1 MMAPPPATVHLMH
14 WNTALFQ
21 HMHATAD
28 SPHWAI
34 AAAIV
39 IAQWALWVILA
50 LVVWHLARQ
59 RNGTAALRIVGAWF
73 VSNRIEALVRAFA
86 FHPRPFAVG
95 YGPAWIEHA
104 ANNSMPSSHV
114 VLALILLF
122 ALARQQHFRSAAL
135 AAVLTAALAWARIYI
150 GIHWPVDML
159 GAVASAAV
167 SVGLVAAVERTVG
180 LLRKTIHKRLHPV
193 HAT

>member
-1 MMAPPPATVHLMH
+1 MTAPPPATVHLMH

-21 HMHATAD
+21 SMHATAN
-28 SPHWAI
+28 SPHWMI

-39 IAQWALWVILA
+39 IAQWTLWIILA
-50 LVVWHLARQ
+50 IVIWHLARQ
-59 RNGTAALRIVGAWF
+59 RNGGATLRIVGAWF
-73 VSNRIEALVRAFA
+73 VSNRIEALVSAVA
-86 FHPRPFAVG
+86 FHPRPFAAG

-122 ALARQQHFRSAAL
+122 ALARQKHYRSAAL
-135 AAVLTAALAWARIYI
+135 ATVLTAALAWARIYI

-159 GAVASAAV
+159 GALASAAV
-167 SVGLVAAVERTVG
+167 SIGLVLAVERLAS
-180 LLRKTIHKRLHPV
+180 LLRKTIHRRLHPA

>member
-1 MMAPPPATVHLMH
+1 MH

-21 HMHATAD
+21 HMHATAA

-39 IAQWALWVILA
+39 IAQWALWAILA

-59 RNGTAALRIVGAWF
+59 RSGVAALRIVGAWF
-73 VSNRIEALVRAFA
+73 VSNRIEALVSAFA

-95 YGPAWIEHA
+95 YGHAWVAHA
-104 ANNSMPSSHV
+104 ANNSLPSSHV
-114 VLALILLF
+114 TLALILLF
-122 ALARQQHFRSAAL
+122 ALAAQGHLRSGVLAAL
-135 AAVLTAALAWARIYI
+135 LTAALAWARIYI

-159 GAVASAAV
+159 AAVASAAV
-167 SVGLVAAVERTVG
+167 SVGLVAAVERAVV
-180 LLRKTIHKRLHPV
+180 LLRKTVRKRLHPV